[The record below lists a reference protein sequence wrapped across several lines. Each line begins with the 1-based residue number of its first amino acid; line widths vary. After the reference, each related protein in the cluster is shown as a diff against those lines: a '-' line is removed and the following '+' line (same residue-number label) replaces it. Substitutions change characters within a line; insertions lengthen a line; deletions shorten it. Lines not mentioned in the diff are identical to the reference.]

1 MKYRIA
7 SNSHV
12 STYFRN
18 TSVLTSSVGSSEQK
32 KEGTW
37 MNKMTGFMPKAVNL
51 ALTVSVMVG
60 VSAFAA
66 NTAKDASSVGTAV
79 AAASSNNVNLNDKKI
94 SKAEKVIDQ
103 KKAEASDKYADEQAK
118 TINKNVPGADVDADD
133 LKEADVKKH
142 GGGFPNPVAWMLKP
156 VTRLQE
162 QSVRLEQ
169 EIMKLTGPIGA
180 LQPAMLHLDKRMES
194 IEKEMGTTR
203 EEISSVRQTMGSISG
218 DIKGMHGDLTE
229 LKEPIVQLKQPVID
243 LKDPVLKLAKPVLGV
258 EARLNNLDNQLNQL
272 KTLLAMIL
280 TAIFICAGTIA
291 IGTPLAAIW
300 VWRNRA
306 KIMKMSPAE
315 KAHEDRQLAA
325 VGSQIGNDSTK

>member
-1 MKYRIA
+1 MSILSGY
-7 SNSHV
+7 
-12 STYFRN
+12 
-18 TSVLTSSVGSSEQK
+18 
-32 KEGTW
+32 
-37 MNKMTGFMPKAVNL
+37 MPWAVNL
-51 ALTVSVMVG
+51 ALTVTVMIG
-60 VSAFAA
+60 APAFAA
-66 NTAKDASSVGTAV
+66 NSKDAPEQKPDATV
-79 AAASSNNVNLNDKKI
+79 AAASTNVNLNDKKI
-94 SKAEKVIDQ
+94 TKAEKAIDH
-103 KKAEASDKYADEQAK
+103 KKAVASDKYADEQAK
-118 TINKNVPGADVDADD
+118 QINKNIPGAAVDPED
-133 LKEADVKKH
+133 LKESEVKK

-180 LQPAMLHLDKRMES
+180 LQPAMLNLDKRMES

-218 DIKGMHGDLTE
+218 DIKGMHGDLTD
-229 LKEPIVQLKQPVID
+229 LKAPIVQLKQPVID
-243 LKDPVLKLAKPVLGV
+243 LKDPVLRLAKPVLGV
-258 EARLNNLDNQLNQL
+258 ESRLNNLDNQLNQL

-291 IGTPLAAIW
+291 IGTPLAAVW

-325 VGSQIGNDSTK
+325 AGSQMSQNIDNKSN